1 MAEKRDYYEVLG
13 VDKSASGDDI
23 KKAYRR
29 AAKKYHP
36 DLNKDN
42 PEAAAE
48 KFKEVNE
55 AYEVLSDAQ
64 KKAAYDQYGHA
75 GVDPNAGFG
84 GGGYGGGQGFGF
96 DMGDIFDSFFG
107 GGFGGGRRSSNGPRR
122 GNDIQQTVELLFK
135 EAAFGCEK
143 EISVLRVEECDS
155 CHGSGCKNGA
165 SPETCSVCHGS
176 GQISSTQRTPLGNFV
191 TQRTCS
197 ACGGKGTIIKNPCEK
212 CSGKGRVRRKR
223 NLTVKIPAGIDEGQ
237 SISLRG
243 EGDKGAIGGPAG
255 DLFVTVKIAPH
266 DFFKRN
272 GTTVLCEIPITFV
285 QATLGCD
292 IDIPTIDGYVN
303 HHIPEGTQTDT
314 VIKLKGKGIPSLRGM
329 GRGEQQVKIKVEV
342 PKNLSQR
349 QKELLREFDKEVSGN
364 CYKQSKSWKDKLK
377 ELFE

>member
-13 VDKSASGDDI
+13 VDKSASKDEI
-23 KKAYRR
+23 KKAYRQ
-29 AAKKYHP
+29 AAKKYNP

-55 AYEVLSDAQ
+55 AYEVLSDDQ

-84 GGGYGGGQGFGF
+84 GTYGGGQGFGF

-107 GGFGGGRRSSNGPRR
+107 GGFGGSRRTSNGPRR
-122 GNDIQQTVELLFK
+122 GNDIQQVVELSFK

-143 EISVLRVEECDS
+143 EISILRVEECDA
-155 CHGSGCKNGA
+155 CHGSGCEGSSK
-165 SPETCSVCHGS
+165 PETCPTCHGT
-176 GQISSTQRTPLGNFV
+176 GQIKSTQRTPLGNFV
-191 TQRTCS
+191 TQRTCT
-197 ACGGKGTIIKNPCEK
+197 ACGGKGTIIKNPCKK
-212 CSGKGRVRRKR
+212 CSGKGRVRRNRK
-223 NLTVKIPAGIDEGQ
+223 LTVNIPAGIDEGQ
-237 SISLRG
+237 SVSIRG
-243 EGDKGAIGGPAG
+243 EGDKGAMGGAAG

-266 DFFKRN
+266 DFFKRK

-285 QATLGCD
+285 QATLGCEL
-292 IDIPTIDGYVN
+292 DIPTIDGYVKY
-303 HHIPEGTQTDT
+303 HIPEGTQTDT
-314 VIKLKGKGIPSLRGM
+314 VFKLKGKGIPSLRGM
-329 GRGEQQVKIKVEV
+329 GRGEQHVKVKVEV

-349 QKELLREFDKEVSGN
+349 QKELLLEFDKEVSGN
-364 CYKQSKSWKDKLK
+364 CYKQSKSWKEKFK